1 MAAVHAAGGFEHT
14 LKLAGKPFCVTIK
27 CPIAVIIGDA
37 EGNNMLCAHYNS
49 SKSKLICQECD
60 IPFTETD
67 DPHFPC
73 HRVTQQQ
80 VQDLYLENDKK
91 EVEGLCFHFI
101 DNAFW
106 NISLG
111 ANRHSN
117 YQHCPPE
124 NLHSIKE
131 GIFSYLLKG
140 FVQHLSRT
148 RVALAELDSLF
159 QKLACKGCAHQSDC
173 DFPHMSFPFGF
184 SNISKVTGDNKEGVL
199 IVMILLME
207 IASGKASFAK
217 AGLSGILLL
226 QRVTL
231 F

>member
-1 MAAVHAAGGFEHT
+1 M
-14 LKLAGKPFCVTIK
+14 
-27 CPIAVIIGDA
+27 
-37 EGNNMLCAHYNS
+37 
-49 SKSKLICQECD
+49 
-60 IPFTETD
+60 
-67 DPHFPC
+67 
-73 HRVTQQQ
+73 
-80 VQDLYLENDKK
+80 QDLYLDNNRKG
-91 EVEGLCFHFI
+91 VEDLYFHFI
-101 DNAFW
+101 DNAYW
-106 NISLG
+106 NISCG
-111 ANRHSN
+111 AHGHSI

-124 NLHSIKE
+124 NPHSIKE
-131 GIFSYLLKG
+131 GIFSYLLNG
-140 FVQHLSRT
+140 FVQHLNGT

-159 QKLACKGCAHQSDC
+159 QKLSCRGCSHQSDR